1 MPLAELALENLRCI
15 QRAELA
21 LAPGINLIRGPN
33 ASGKTSLLEGI
44 YLLGRG
50 RSFRTRNSER
60 LIRHGEE
67 RLRAM
72 GRTAGAISQPIRVQ
86 VARHR
91 PTAAQIAG
99 APVASLAQLAQVFP
113 VQAIEPGIHKLIE
126 EGSARRRRW
135 LDWAV
140 FHVEPNFIDAWQRY
154 ARIVHQRNAA
164 LRAAPDTARAWDGQ
178 LVRHGEAI
186 TAARLRLL
194 DSLKPYWDDTI
205 RQLADLAV
213 DLRYTPG
220 WNEGLSLGES
230 LTASFARDRN
240 RGLSHSGPH
249 RADVHLRIE
258 GRSARESL
266 SRGQQKLVATA
277 MVLAQLKML
286 RERTALVPTLL
297 LDDPAAELD
306 AGRLA
311 RFVEQ
316 VKSLTCQ
323 LIVTALDDA
332 SALFGPPD
340 RMFHV
345 EHGRVQPV

>member
-15 QRAELA
+15 QRAELV

-44 YLLGRG
+44 YLVGRG

-60 LIRHGEE
+60 LIRHAEDM
-67 RLRAM
+67 LQAM
-72 GRTAGAISQPIRVQ
+72 GRTLGAMSQRIRVQ
-86 VARHR
+86 VARNQ
-91 PTAAQIAG
+91 PTGAEIAG
-99 APVASLAQLAQVFP
+99 VPVGSLAQLAQVFP
-113 VQAIEPGIHKLIE
+113 VQVIEPGIHKLIE
-126 EGSARRRRW
+126 EGSPRRRRW

-154 ARIVHQRNAA
+154 ARAVRQRNAA
-164 LRAAPDTARAWDGQ
+164 LRTAPDTARAWDGE

-194 DSLKPYWDDTI
+194 GSLKPHWDDTV
-205 RQLADLAV
+205 RRLADLPA

-220 WNEGLSLGES
+220 WNQSLSLEES
-230 LTASFARDRN
+230 LSDNWIRDRN

-249 RADVHLRIE
+249 RADVQVRIE
-258 GRSARESL
+258 GRAAREIL

-286 RERTALVPTLL
+286 REQTALVPTLL

-306 AGRLA
+306 AGKLA

-316 VKSLTCQ
+316 VKSLHCQ
-323 LIVTALDDA
+323 LVLTSLEDA
-332 SALFGPPD
+332 EEPFGPPD
-340 RMFHV
+340 RTFHV
-345 EHGRVQPV
+345 EQGRVQPV